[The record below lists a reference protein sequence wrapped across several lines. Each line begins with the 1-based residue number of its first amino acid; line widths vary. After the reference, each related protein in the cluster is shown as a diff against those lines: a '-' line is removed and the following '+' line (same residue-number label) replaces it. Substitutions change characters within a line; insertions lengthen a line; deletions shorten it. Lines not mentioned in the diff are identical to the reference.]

1 MYLVYTVVKSALAQQ
16 EVISLLPH
24 KEQFKDYYQTRTKKD
39 KDRID
44 SFFDSCDVQRFRR
57 LELIMAVAKP
67 FHDTYMLLSSR
78 DCPMSAYPLAV
89 RALYNEFHDALFGCS
104 GKFDR
109 IMGAGCAIEVF
120 NAIKERFNFTAEEI
134 PGRKVGFLDKYQ
146 LMCLICDPYYYYWRP
161 TFKLE
166 RSVKLLAKK
175 MVEHF
180 VPRLE
185 ERSVIKQQELLKEF
199 MVSS

>member
-24 KEQFKDYYQTRTKKD
+24 EEQFKDYYQTRTKKD

-67 FHDTYMLLSSR
+67 FHNTYMLLSSR
-78 DCPMSAYPLAV
+78 DCPMSAYPLVV
-89 RALYNEFHDALFGCS
+89 RALYNKFHDALFG
-104 GKFDR
+104 GDGEFDNTF
-109 IMGAGCAIEVF
+109 GAGCALEVF
-120 NAIKERFNFTAEEI
+120 NAIKDRFNFTGEEI
-134 PGRKVGFLDKYQ
+134 LCRKVGFLDEYQ
-146 LMCLICDPYYYYWRP
+146 LMCLICDPYYCCWRS

-166 RSVKLLAKK
+166 RSVKVIAQK

-185 ERSVIKQQELLKEF
+185 ERSMLKRKNLLQEF
-199 MVSS
+199 TVSS

>member
-78 DCPMSAYPLAV
+78 DCPMSASAAARVGNSVQYGTKAP
-89 RALYNEFHDALFGCS
+89 
-104 GKFDR
+104 
-109 IMGAGCAIEVF
+109 IE
-120 NAIKERFNFTAEEI
+120 
-134 PGRKVGFLDKYQ
+134 LDSE
-146 LMCLICDPYYYYWRP
+146 DP
-161 TFKLE
+161 
-166 RSVKLLAKK
+166 
-175 MVEHF
+175 
-180 VPRLE
+180 
-185 ERSVIKQQELLKEF
+185 IEL
-199 MVSS
+199 V

>member
-1 MYLVYTVVKSALAQQ
+1 
-16 EVISLLPH
+16 
-24 KEQFKDYYQTRTKKD
+24 
-39 KDRID
+39 
-44 SFFDSCDVQRFRR
+44 
-57 LELIMAVAKP
+57 
-67 FHDTYMLLSSR
+67 
-78 DCPMSAYPLAV
+78 
-89 RALYNEFHDALFGCS
+89 
-104 GKFDR
+104 
-109 IMGAGCAIEVF
+109 
-120 NAIKERFNFTAEEI
+120 
-134 PGRKVGFLDKYQ
+134 
-146 LMCLICDPYYYYWRP
+146 MCLICDPYYYYWRP